1 VKSPLFRI
9 GTTSYIIPDDLVPNV
24 RYLAGKVRDVE
35 LVLFEIDG
43 GPGNL
48 PDERTLAALKEL
60 ADEHDLSYTVHLP
73 LDLRLAADGDAGH
86 PSMEKAR
93 RVIEAT
99 RDLSPWAFVLHL
111 DGREVRQG
119 ATAAALKQWTSQA
132 VQALEVVAGWA
143 GGPERMAVEN
153 LEGYPV
159 DFLEPVLGRF
169 PARRCVDIGHLWL
182 DGHDPLPYLE
192 RALLRTRVVHI
203 HGIGARDHSSLRL
216 VPPAELRRVLRF
228 LVERA
233 YQGVLTIEVF
243 GEEDFS
249 SSARALS
256 SALENI

>member
-1 VKSPLFRI
+1 
-9 GTTSYIIPDDLVPNV
+9 
-24 RYLAGKVRDVE
+24 
-35 LVLFEIDG
+35 
-43 GPGNL
+43 
-48 PDERTLAALKEL
+48 
-60 ADEHDLSYTVHLP
+60 
-73 LDLRLAADGDAGH
+73 
-86 PSMEKAR
+86 
-93 RVIEAT
+93 
-99 RDLSPWAFVLHL
+99 
-111 DGREVRQG
+111 
-119 ATAAALKQWTSQA
+119 
-132 VQALEVVAGWA
+132 
-143 GGPERMAVEN
+143 
-153 LEGYPV
+153 
-159 DFLEPVLGRF
+159 VLGRF